1 MPEIS
6 LEYPL
11 WFIIFCIIAGLGYSW
26 ILYLKSG
33 PWGNST
39 NRILSAIRFVIVSVL
54 VFLLLN
60 PLIKQILSVVEK
72 PAVVVAIDNSQS
84 ILNST
89 DTIQISGVLSSIN
102 EIKDGLIS
110 EGYDVELRTLEKVVD
125 KVDEIIYDQQV
136 TNIDALL
143 KDIQSS
149 FEGRNLVGT
158 VLLSDGKYNQGM
170 SPTFFP
176 YGFTVYSVGLGD
188 TTRKEDLI
196 LKNVYYNKIAYQGNK
211 FPIRVEVLNQGFLNS
226 QSSVSIKQNGKTLQS
241 KRINFT
247 NDNSLS
253 VIDFSIEAKEKGVQR
268 YQVEVK
274 VLQRESVIANNRKQ
288 LFIDVIEGKQK
299 ILLLAPAAHP
309 DIKVLRA
316 VIESNDNYEFDHFIP
331 GMTELKTGKYDLVIN
346 HQAYDKF
353 NRTSKYLKQFQ
364 DKKTPILYILGKQT
378 NLVIMSRE
386 NVGFNFK
393 MIRNQTDVVAPTYND
408 TYSKFNYNTDYN
420 SLIKEFPPI
429 KVPYGTFELTS
440 DAEVLLFQKVGSITT
455 NKPLVYTVEGIDS
468 KAGYILGDGFWQ
480 WRMQEYALTEST
492 AAFDE
497 LFLKLIQYLSTKE
510 DKRKFKVFTAKSEY
524 YDNETIQIQA
534 ELYNEIYERIYGNEV
549 VLNITSENGFQQKYT
564 FTTSTSNSALKLSG
578 LKEGIYTYQAT
589 TSRGSKR
596 ESASG
601 RFTVRKLQLEL
612 LDQSADFAILRDLST
627 NTKGRFFHASD
638 ISDINATFK
647 ELNAR
652 TVVHSQEDFSSIIN
666 IKLIFFMLLLLIST
680 EWFARKYGGGY

>member
-1 MPEIS
+1 M
-6 LEYPL
+6 
-11 WFIIFCIIAGLGYSW
+11 
-26 ILYLKSG
+26 KSG

-253 VIDFSIEAKEKGVQR
+253 VIDFSIEAKEKGVQL

-299 ILLLAPAAHP
+299 ILL
-309 DIKVLRA
+309 
-316 VIESNDNYEFDHFIP
+316 
-331 GMTELKTGKYDLVIN
+331 
-346 HQAYDKF
+346 
-353 NRTSKYLKQFQ
+353 
-364 DKKTPILYILGKQT
+364 
-378 NLVIMSRE
+378 
-386 NVGFNFK
+386 
-393 MIRNQTDVVAPTYND
+393 
-408 TYSKFNYNTDYN
+408 
-420 SLIKEFPPI
+420 
-429 KVPYGTFELTS
+429 
-440 DAEVLLFQKVGSITT
+440 
-455 NKPLVYTVEGIDS
+455 
-468 KAGYILGDGFWQ
+468 
-480 WRMQEYALTEST
+480 
-492 AAFDE
+492 
-497 LFLKLIQYLSTKE
+497 
-510 DKRKFKVFTAKSEY
+510 
-524 YDNETIQIQA
+524 
-534 ELYNEIYERIYGNEV
+534 
-549 VLNITSENGFQQKYT
+549 
-564 FTTSTSNSALKLSG
+564 
-578 LKEGIYTYQAT
+578 
-589 TSRGSKR
+589 
-596 ESASG
+596 
-601 RFTVRKLQLEL
+601 
-612 LDQSADFAILRDLST
+612 
-627 NTKGRFFHASD
+627 
-638 ISDINATFK
+638 
-647 ELNAR
+647 
-652 TVVHSQEDFSSIIN
+652 
-666 IKLIFFMLLLLIST
+666 
-680 EWFARKYGGGY
+680 